1 MEENTQDTKS
11 SSLTKERFEGIYFQP
26 INFID
31 NELKIDYLLN
41 NNLISVRLF
50 NVLSYLKVE
59 DIRDAFYYRPITL
72 LKFSNFGRK
81 TLRELETFRKNNF
94 LEKSLSEIK
103 VNPYYKIESKESN
116 DGSQRINDKISFIKN
131 RLNAINFKDQIA
143 NLNKFKKDLKE
154 IKINVRS
161 LERLILNFEDKNY
174 SQVKNKPINLSL
186 GEKAYKIL
194 KLIEDI
200 IDTSIDNSNHA
211 NIIKL
216 RLGIHQGYSKMTLQ
230 EIGQMHDVSR
240 ERIRQILS
248 KSQKTL
254 TYHFKKSDTYALR
267 DLKELLSQLFYEQ
280 KVLNL
285 EEMLKFCNEFYGNA
299 IRIEHLISYV
309 LLSLD
314 AFNSFEIAKNSV
326 INKNKELINK
336 ARMNFLNKEDE
347 KSSNVK
353 FVKIFNDTIFPK
365 DQSMVTSQINGFKE
379 RVRDINKYSKG
390 KIGNYYSQKCK
401 KNIFYESEEELKVFN
416 LLEKSSMVS
425 WYQEQPL
432 RIPKEYMFNGFNYVP
447 DVLVFTNENKGFVL
461 EIKNILDY
469 VLNETVKKGIC
480 AKKYLE
486 KFGIGYQITN
496 SRLISFKDLYT
507 AKIDEKFEEIFL
519 NTLDKNN
526 YINYEMFLQIRN
538 KTELSSSISLTKIM
552 IQNDLSFE
560 RYPFIIKKLEKGFS
574 YKQFIK

>member
-72 LKFSNFGRK
+72 LNFSNFGRK

-416 LLEKSSMVS
+416 LLEKSTMVS
-425 WYQEQPL
+425 WYQEQPI

-496 SRLISFKDLYT
+496 SRLISFKDLY
-507 AKIDEKFEEIFL
+507 AEKIDKKFEEIFL

-526 YINYEMFLQIRN
+526 YINYEMFLQIKN

>member
-1 MEENTQDTKS
+1 
-11 SSLTKERFEGIYFQP
+11 
-26 INFID
+26 
-31 NELKIDYLLN
+31 
-41 NNLISVRLF
+41 
-50 NVLSYLKVE
+50 
-59 DIRDAFYYRPITL
+59 
-72 LKFSNFGRK
+72 
-81 TLRELETFRKNNF
+81 
-94 LEKSLSEIK
+94 
-103 VNPYYKIESKESN
+103 
-116 DGSQRINDKISFIKN
+116 
-131 RLNAINFKDQIA
+131 
-143 NLNKFKKDLKE
+143 
-154 IKINVRS
+154 
-161 LERLILNFEDKNY
+161 
-174 SQVKNKPINLSL
+174 
-186 GEKAYKIL
+186 
-194 KLIEDI
+194 
-200 IDTSIDNSNHA
+200 
-211 NIIKL
+211 
-216 RLGIHQGYSKMTLQ
+216 
-230 EIGQMHDVSR
+230 
-240 ERIRQILS
+240 
-248 KSQKTL
+248 
-254 TYHFKKSDTYALR
+254 
-267 DLKELLSQLFYEQ
+267 
-280 KVLNL
+280 
-285 EEMLKFCNEFYGNA
+285 
-299 IRIEHLISYV
+299 
-309 LLSLD
+309 
-314 AFNSFEIAKNSV
+314 
-326 INKNKELINK
+326 
-336 ARMNFLNKEDE
+336 MNFLNKEDE

-416 LLEKSSMVS
+416 LLEKSTMVS
-425 WYQEQPL
+425 WYQEQPI

-496 SRLISFKDLYT
+496 SRLISFKDLY
-507 AKIDEKFEEIFL
+507 AEKIDKKFEEIFL

-526 YINYEMFLQIRN
+526 YINYEMFLQIKN